1 MRQRCYWRVKCRF
14 TLPLFFFLPFLSFFF
29 SPPLILC
36 RELRRAYRRRGK
48 RRISLPKLLAANSP
62 NLIQSTTTSAFALL
76 TSLQAA
82 PSTETILAALKVL
95 VDAIKGVGPA
105 TASYILALIA
115 PAHVP
120 VFSDEG
126 YRWVLH
132 TNGGKGNDGWY
143 REIKYDL
150 KEYRAYLDLVK
161 ALTGRLGDGVTAQDV
176 EKVGFV
182 LGKEA
187 AAELTGGKIGGES
200 AAATKARIMASK
212 KLTGAEAL
220 DTALGVVE
228 TNTVPAPAPPA
239 GVQSPATG
247 ILGPASLGLL
257 IFVSVTQASTTSKAP
272 TSTSSKR
279 KKPDPHGSDVDTDD
293 IPLPR
298 SKKVRVGGS
307 ARKKSEKKMGLVNT
321 RKK

>member
-1 MRQRCYWRVKCRF
+1 MG
-14 TLPLFFFLPFLSFFF
+14 
-29 SPPLILC
+29 
-36 RELRRAYRRRGK
+36 YRRRGK
-48 RRISLPKLLAANSP
+48 RRAGLPKLLAANSP
-62 NLIQSTTTSAFALL
+62 ELIQSTTTSAFALL
-76 TSLQAA
+76 TSLQSA

-126 YRWVLH
+126 YRWVLYA
-132 TNGGKGNDGWY
+132 NGGRGNDGWY
-143 REIKYDL
+143 RDIKYDL

-161 ALTGRLGDGVTAQDV
+161 ALAGRLGDGVTAQDV

-200 AAATKARIMASK
+200 AAAAKARIMASK
-212 KLTGAEAL
+212 KLTGADAL

-228 TNTVPAPAPPA
+228 SNTVPAPAPPA

-247 ILGPASLGLL
+247 TPGPASLGLL
-257 IFVSVTQASTTSKAP
+257 IPVSSTQASTTTAP

-279 KKPDPHGSDVDTDD
+279 KKPEPYGSDVDTDD

-298 SKKVRVGGS
+298 GRKVRVGGS
-307 ARKKSEKKMGLVNT
+307 AAPKKGGKKIG
-321 RKK
+321 KK